1 MLYQLSY
8 ASKFGGKTRYRANLS
23 LRSLPDVRDN
33 YLRYHKGKLGCNN
46 GLGRRLYRLFFP
58 QGHHGIHTR
67 GPSGRNNA
75 CRQRDRGQNHGDQT
89 EGCRIVDRHAK
100 H

>member
-33 YLRYHKGKLGCNN
+33 YLRYHKGKLGCNR
-46 GLGRRLYRLFFP
+46 GLGRCDPTIRLAHLPRKIPRPAGESAGLRDNAERWLRVAFSLFLP
-58 QGHHGIHTR
+58 
-67 GPSGRNNA
+67 
-75 CRQRDRGQNHGDQT
+75 
-89 EGCRIVDRHAK
+89 
-100 H
+100 